1 MTNELLKLDDLKA
14 TNLPELQGFKQ
25 KQEELVKEC
34 PFVEIT
40 DNATYE
46 IAKKHRTALLKGR
59 TTLEA
64 QEKIIASKLSNFRK
78 DVKTIID
85 GLVSIT
91 LEHETKQQSEVK
103 RFEEIKEKERLE
115 RERLEELRIKT
126 IKDKISELE
135 TSSYEIINNWG
146 VDVLKGAE
154 NSVFSGMD
162 TDFDFEEYDILFDQA
177 KERVKKVCDDKINSI
192 TEKENQRIE
201 NEKLLKEKAES
212 DAKLK
217 EIEEQQAKEKVE
229 REEKE
234 KVEKDKVFEVRKN
247 RLAEIGIIAVSNE
260 NALSKLDFKFSDAD
274 NFFQKS
280 AELIFDADLIEF
292 ENILT
297 DAKNSIQEAKDK
309 AEKAKSEKEAAEKLE
324 KENKAKTE
332 KENKARVKRLK
343 TDKEQLKK
351 SIDTVKDSFISE
363 IVFREF
369 ANEETENFRK
379 ETQNKIDAFFDELLT
394 ELENL

>member
-297 DAKNSIQEAKDK
+297 DAKNSIQEAKYK
-309 AEKAKSEKEAAEKLE
+309 AEKAKKYKEAAEKLE
-324 KENKAKTE
+324 AENKIKVE

>member
-40 DNATYE
+40 DNASYE

-64 QEKIIASKLSNFRK
+64 QDKVIASKLSNFRK

-91 LEHETKQQSEVK
+91 LEHETKQQAEVK

-115 RERLEELRIKT
+115 RERLDELRIKT

-247 RLAEIGIIAVSNE
+247 RLAEIGGVFNEENNLFYNQSNDFVY
-260 NALSKLDFKFSDAD
+260 NAK
-274 NFFQKS
+274 
-280 AELIFDADLIEF
+280 IVFDADALEF
-292 ENILT
+292 ENLLT

-309 AEKAKSEKEAAEKLE
+309 AEKAKKEKEAAEKLE
-324 KENKAKTE
+324 AENKAKAE
-332 KENKARVKRLK
+332 KENKNRIKRLAFDK
-343 TDKEQLKK
+343 ANLSIILSYTDLYFKGIE
-351 SIDTVKDSFISE
+351 VE
-363 IVFREF
+363 
-369 ANEETENFRK
+369 NEETKLFIEKAEQKIK
-379 ETQNKIDAFFDELLT
+379 ELKIELLT

>member
-34 PFVEIT
+34 PFVEII
-40 DNATYE
+40 DNASYE
-46 IAKKHRTALLKGR
+46 IAKNHRTALLKGR

-64 QEKIIASKLSNFRK
+64 QDKVIASKLSNFRK

-91 LEHETKQQSEVK
+91 LEHETKQQAEVK

-115 RERLEELRIKT
+115 RERLDELRIKT

-146 VDVLKGAE
+146 VDVLKYAE

-162 TDFDFEEYDILFDQA
+162 TDFDFEEYYILFDQA
-177 KERVKKVCDDKINSI
+177 KERVKKVCEDKIKSI

-201 NEKLLKEKAES
+201 TEKLLKEKAES

-309 AEKAKSEKEAAEKLE
+309 AEKAKKYKEAAEKLE
-324 KENKAKTE
+324 AENKIKVE
-332 KENKARVKRLK
+332 KENKARIKRLAPDK
-343 TDKEQLKK
+343 KIISESLQVYFTDLDLFTENQETKDFIESTNK
-351 SIDTVKDSFISE
+351 SIQSL
-363 IVFREF
+363 
-369 ANEETENFRK
+369 
-379 ETQNKIDAFFDELLT
+379 KIQLLT

>member
-34 PFVEIT
+34 PFVEII
-40 DNATYE
+40 DNASYE

-64 QEKIIASKLSNFRK
+64 QDKVIASKLSNFRK

-91 LEHETKQQSEVK
+91 LEHETKQQAEVK
-103 RFEEIKEKERLE
+103 RFEEIKEKDRLE
-115 RERLEELRIKT
+115 RERLDELRIKT

-247 RLAEIGIIAVSNE
+247 RLAEIGGVFNEENNLFYNQSNDFVY
-260 NALSKLDFKFSDAD
+260 NAK
-274 NFFQKS
+274 
-280 AELIFDADLIEF
+280 IVFDADALEF
-292 ENILT
+292 ENLLT
-297 DAKNSIQEAKDK
+297 DAKNAIQEAKDK